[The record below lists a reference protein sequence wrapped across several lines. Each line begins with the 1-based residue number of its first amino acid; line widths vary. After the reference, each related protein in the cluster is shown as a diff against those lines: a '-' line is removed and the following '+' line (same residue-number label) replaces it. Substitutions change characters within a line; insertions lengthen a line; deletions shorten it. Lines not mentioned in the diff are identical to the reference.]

1 MGFTS
6 WCFSDRRATMPAMI
20 DRNTDTELGI
30 EVREHMAI
38 VEIRRPPHNY
48 FDLSFLTRLAQ
59 AFESLDADPRVRA
72 TVLCAQGDAFCAGA
86 NLEAPRAVPRPESE
100 QTANPIYVQAVRLFA
115 LRKPMVA
122 AVHGAAVG
130 GGLGLALVAD
140 FRVTCAEARFSANF
154 ARLGITPGFGL
165 TATLPRLIGAQRAAS
180 LFYSGRRIAGQEAL
194 DIGLVDT
201 LVPREA
207 VREQAIAQATD
218 IATSSPDVVS
228 ALRAVLRE
236 GLVDAVR
243 LAVARESA
251 QQYHQFVT
259 EDFREGVAAMTER
272 RAPRFEGR

>member
-1 MGFTS
+1 
-6 WCFSDRRATMPAMI
+6 MPAMI
-20 DRNTDTELGI
+20 DRSTDPEISI
-30 EVREHMAI
+30 EVREHVAI
-38 VEIRRPPHNY
+38 VEVRRPPHNY
-48 FDLSFLTRLAQ
+48 FDLGSLTELTQ
-59 AFESLDADPRVRA
+59 AFETLDADPRVRA
-72 TVLCAQGDAFCAGA
+72 TVLCAEGEAFSAGA
-86 NLEAPRAVPRPESE
+86 SLGDPRTVPRPASE
-100 QTANPIYVQAVRLFA
+100 QAVNPIYAQAIRLFA

-180 LFYSGRRIAGQEAL
+180 LFYTGRRIGGREAV
-194 DIGLVDT
+194 DIGLADA

-207 VREQAIAQATD
+207 VREKAIAHATE
-218 IATSSPDVVS
+218 IATSSPDVVG
-228 ALRAVLRE
+228 ALRAILRV
-236 GLVDAVR
+236 GLVDSVR

-259 EDFREGVAAMTER
+259 EDFREGVSAMAER
-272 RAPRFEGR
+272 RTPRFQGH